1 MSWWQERHWQVIKQ
15 GVLDWD
21 GGRVPRALRSWF
33 RGYRESLFW
42 EDMYLSL
49 SYGKNNLNLGGMRK
63 ELKTRASSSYMV
75 QFLPQC
81 TKGLSLQLQIRV

>member
-49 SYGKNNLNLGGMRK
+49 SYGQNNLNLGGMRK
-63 ELKTRASSSYMV
+63 ELSGEEAQGIFKASDGQKDKV
-75 QFLPQC
+75 
-81 TKGLSLQLQIRV
+81 